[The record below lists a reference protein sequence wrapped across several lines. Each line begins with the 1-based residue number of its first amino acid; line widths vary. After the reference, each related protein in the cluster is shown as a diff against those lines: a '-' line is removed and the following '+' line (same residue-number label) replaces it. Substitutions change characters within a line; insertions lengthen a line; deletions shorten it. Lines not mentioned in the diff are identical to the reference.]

1 LKRRGWGAVTE
12 DEVRASED
20 ARKAPEQQQ
29 LEGRNSVPLACRKGR
44 VRCTHARGD
53 LGKPQN
59 RSPRVSR
66 AADGCADEERA
77 GSGDGKGKRVFVVR
91 RLHERRLGCVAL
103 SLMTV

>member
-1 LKRRGWGAVTE
+1 MSLKRRGWGAVTE

-59 RSPRVSR
+59 RSPRVEFPVR
-66 AADGCADEERA
+66 LMGAQTKNAQGAEMGRGRGC
-77 GSGDGKGKRVFVVR
+77 
-91 RLHERRLGCVAL
+91 LL
-103 SLMTV
+103 